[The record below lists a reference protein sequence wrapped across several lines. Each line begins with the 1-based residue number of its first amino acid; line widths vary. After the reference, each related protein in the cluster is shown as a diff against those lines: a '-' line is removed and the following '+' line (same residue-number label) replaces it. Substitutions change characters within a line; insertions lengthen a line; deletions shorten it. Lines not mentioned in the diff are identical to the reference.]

1 MAKQLRRAEFFTRKC
16 GFCYIEDK
24 KMSTEVDVKTDFFA
38 VNF

>member
-1 MAKQLRRAEFFTRKC
+1 MAKQLRRAEFFRPQC
-16 GFCYIEDK
+16 SFCYIEDE